1 MGYQHVAYGNLE
13 LNQYGKEHKDVLE
26 SILENSVYAD
36 EAFETI
42 EFSQCEDKIWL
53 DVANESWQ
61 NYHEDAIY
69 QFLKEIS
76 IFITDGASI
85 ECQGEDGGHWRFLK
99 VPEGWEEQNG
109 YIEYK
114 KGWVI

>member
-26 SILENSVYAD
+26 SILESSIYAE

-42 EFSQCEDKIWL
+42 EFSQGEEKIWL

-61 NYHEDAIY
+61 NYHDDAIY
-69 QFLKEIS
+69 HFLKEIS
-76 IFITDGASI
+76 IFIVDGASI
-85 ECQGEDGGHWRFLK
+85 ECQGEDGEHWRFLK

-114 KGWVI
+114 KGWLI